1 MVVVV
6 NLLYGV
12 FLPRHINPGVCV
24 SYITKPSAPF
34 TPSQLNP
41 IEKVQIQNINP
52 ALEEEEKEIINWG
65 LCNGLSL
72 RHLLTFPSPKIPS
85 ATHQSKNMRNADK
98 VSILQ

>member
-65 LCNGLSL
+65 SFRVKKLKKIDPPPKVRFLGSIISTGLVIDNL
-72 RHLLTFPSPKIPS
+72 GHF
-85 ATHQSKNMRNADK
+85 
-98 VSILQ
+98 